1 MSEPRGFTPADV
13 ARRVAAMGVLA
24 NPAAVWAYLRTRLA
38 ECYPDRLVDLP
49 PASLPIDEPD
59 LDEWLDD
66 FLDGVESERARLVR
80 RMQAGNGQR
89 ATGNGDDTGAPDP
102 LATTDEDGP

>member
-1 MSEPRGFTPADV
+1 MSEPAGFTPADV
-13 ARRVAAMGVLA
+13 ARRVATMGVLA

-38 ECYPDRLVDLP
+38 ERYPDRLVDLP
-49 PASLPIDEPD
+49 PAALPIDELD

-80 RMQAGNGQR
+80 RMQPGS
-89 ATGNGDDTGAPDP
+89 
-102 LATTDEDGP
+102 E